1 MRRVLAFPI
10 LLAGVLAGCDAVE
23 ESRRAIEESCIANG
37 EPAEICSCLATESA
51 ERLDPAVLDLMV
63 MGAKGEPRQASER
76 ARALSPTLQTQLAV
90 DVQLIMAECGM
101 ARS

>member
-1 MRRVLAFPI
+1 MRRVLALPMVF
-10 LLAGVLAGCDAVE
+10 AGVLAGCDAVE

-37 EPAEICSCLATESA
+37 ESVEICSCLARESA

-76 ARALSPTLQTQLAV
+76 ARALEPEQQSQLAI
-90 DVQLIMAECGM
+90 DVPVIMAECGM
-101 ARS
+101 PRS